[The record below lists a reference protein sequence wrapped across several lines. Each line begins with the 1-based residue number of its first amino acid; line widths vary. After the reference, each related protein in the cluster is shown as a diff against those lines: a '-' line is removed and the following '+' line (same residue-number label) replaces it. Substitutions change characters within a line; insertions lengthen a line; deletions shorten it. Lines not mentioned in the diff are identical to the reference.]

1 VKISVLASG
10 SGGNATLVE
19 AGATRILVD
28 AGLSGRELVTRLET
42 VGVAPEEIQGI
53 LVTHE
58 HGDHTRGM
66 GVFAR
71 RYGTPVYL
79 TDRTRQACR
88 RLFRRAEETV
98 IYRPGRPFEIGDVR
112 VEPFLTVHDAV
123 DPVGVA
129 VVDAVSEIRLGVA
142 TDLGRPNAQIRHALS
157 GCDFLILEANH
168 DERLLRE
175 APYPWSVKNRIAS
188 SHGHLSNEAA
198 ARFAVELL
206 HPRLAGVLLAHL
218 SREANRPQLALE
230 VVAAALERAGYWG
243 FLEVASQD
251 RPTPLIDVQ
260 ELRRS
265 TGPEQL
271 SLL

>member
-1 VKISVLASG
+1 MKVSVLASG
-10 SGGNATLVE
+10 SGGNATLLE
-19 AGATRILVD
+19 AGGTRILLD
-28 AGLSGRELVTRLET
+28 AGLSGRELTNRLEI
-42 VGVAPEEIQGI
+42 VGIHPEDVHGI

-58 HGDHTRGM
+58 HLDHTRGM

-71 RYGTPVYL
+71 RYGTPIYL
-79 TDRTRQACR
+79 TERTRVACD
-88 RLFRRAEETV
+88 RLLRGGERTV
-98 IYRPGRPFEIGDVR
+98 AYRPGRPFEIGAVR

-129 VVDAVSEIRLGVA
+129 VVDAASGIRLGLA

-168 DERLLRE
+168 DERLLHQ
-175 APYPWSVKNRIAS
+175 APYPWSVKSRIAS

-198 ARFAVELL
+198 ARFVVELL
-206 HPRLAGVLLAHL
+206 HPRLRGVLLAHL
-218 SREANRPQLALE
+218 STEANRPELAME
-230 VVAAALERAGYWG
+230 VVSEALRRAGYEG

-251 RPTPLIDVQ
+251 RPTRLIDLHQ
-260 ELRRS
+260 LRRS
-265 TGPEQL
+265 AGPEQL